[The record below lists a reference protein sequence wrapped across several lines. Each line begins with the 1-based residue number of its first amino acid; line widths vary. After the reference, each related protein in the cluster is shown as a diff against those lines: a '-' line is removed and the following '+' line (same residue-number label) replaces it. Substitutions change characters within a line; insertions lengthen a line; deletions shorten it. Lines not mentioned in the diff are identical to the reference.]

1 MNNLDDLL
9 NIREAS
15 EIAGVSEPTIRKY
28 LGLTKPPRPSRLPNA
43 RKITRPG
50 EQVETWAIPLSDL
63 HNAGLMKKRS
73 PKPAQGVIDG
83 VYELDGDGE
92 IVVYPTSKDIAKL
105 RDEIEQLK
113 IQLAVSEQLRE
124 LEQELNASLSANLAD
139 LRLFLGR
146 SIETSE
152 AQETRRKLWGFRK
165 N

>member
-43 RKITRPG
+43 RKLVRPG

-63 HNAGLMKKRS
+63 HNAGLMKKS
-73 PKPAQGVIDG
+73 KKPGQVIADSSNQ
-83 VYELDGDGE
+83 VEQVSEL
-92 IVVYPTSKDIAKL
+92 V
-105 RDEIEQLK
+105 EQLQAENQQLK
-113 IQLAVSEQLRE
+113 LTLAV
-124 LEQELNASLSANLAD
+124 LEQSNTDLRANLAD
-139 LRLFLGR
+139 LRLLLGR

-152 AQETRRKLWGFRK
+152 AQEARKKRFWQK
-165 N
+165 

>member
-43 RKITRPG
+43 RKLVRPG

-63 HNAGLMKKRS
+63 HNAGLMKKSKKPGQVVADRS
-73 PKPAQGVIDG
+73 NQVEQ
-83 VYELDGDGE
+83 VSELF
-92 IVVYPTSKDIAKL
+92 
-105 RDEIEQLK
+105 EQLQAENQQLK
-113 IQLAVSEQLRE
+113 LTLAVMEQSNTDLR
-124 LEQELNASLSANLAD
+124 ANLAD
-139 LRLFLGR
+139 LRLLLGR

-152 AQETRRKLWGFRK
+152 AQEARKKRFWQR
-165 N
+165 

>member
-43 RKITRPG
+43 RKLVRPG

-63 HNAGLMKKRS
+63 HNAGLMKKS
-73 PKPAQGVIDG
+73 KKPGQVIADSSNQ
-83 VYELDGDGE
+83 VEQASEL
-92 IVVYPTSKDIAKL
+92 V
-105 RDEIEQLK
+105 
-113 IQLAVSEQLRE
+113 EQLRAE
-124 LEQELNASLSANLAD
+124 NQQLKLTLAVLEQSNTDLRANLAD
-139 LRLFLGR
+139 LRLLLGR

-152 AQETRRKLWGFRK
+152 AQEARKKRFWQR
-165 N
+165 

>member
-43 RKITRPG
+43 RKLVRPG

-63 HNAGLMKKRS
+63 HNAGLMKATK
-73 PKPAQGVIDG
+73 KPGQVSSSSSNQ
-83 VYELDGDGE
+83 V
-92 IVVYPTSKDIAKL
+92 
-105 RDEIEQLK
+105 EQ
-113 IQLAVSEQLRE
+113 VSEQVAQLISE
-124 LEQELNASLSANLAD
+124 NIQLKASIANLEQSNADLRANLAD
-139 LRLFLGR
+139 LRLVFR

-152 AQETRRKLWGFRK
+152 AQEARKKRFWQR
-165 N
+165 

>member
-43 RKITRPG
+43 RKLVRPG

-63 HNAGLMKKRS
+63 HNAGLMKKKHK
-73 PKPAQGVIDG
+73 KPAQSVIDG
-83 VYELDGDGE
+83 DYEIDQNGE
-92 IVVYPTSKDIAKL
+92 IVVYPTSKDITKL
-105 RDEIEQLK
+105 RDEINELK
-113 IQLAVSEQLRE
+113 AKLAVAEQILE
-124 LEQELNASLSANLAD
+124 LTQEQNNLLSANLAD
-139 LRLFLGR
+139 LRLLLGR

-152 AQETRRKLWGFRK
+152 AQEARKKRFWQK
-165 N
+165 

>member
-43 RKITRPG
+43 RKLVRPG

-63 HNAGLMKKRS
+63 HNAGLMKTTKKPGQVSSSRS
-73 PKPAQGVIDG
+73 NQV
-83 VYELDGDGE
+83 
-92 IVVYPTSKDIAKL
+92 
-105 RDEIEQLK
+105 EQ
-113 IQLAVSEQLRE
+113 VSEQVAQLIAENQQLKKDLATAIQSNTDLRE
-124 LEQELNASLSANLAD
+124 NLAD
-139 LRLFLGR
+139 FRLRFR

-152 AQETRRKLWGFRK
+152 AQEARKKRFWQR
-165 N
+165 

>member
-43 RKITRPG
+43 RKLVRPG

-63 HNAGLMKKRS
+63 HNAGLMKTTK
-73 PKPAQGVIDG
+73 KPGQVSSGSSNQV
-83 VYELDGDGE
+83 
-92 IVVYPTSKDIAKL
+92 
-105 RDEIEQLK
+105 EQ
-113 IQLAVSEQLRE
+113 VSEQVAQLIAE
-124 LEQELNASLSANLAD
+124 NIQLKASIASLEQSNTDLRANLAD
-139 LRLFLGR
+139 LRLVFR

-152 AQETRRKLWGFRK
+152 AQEARKKRFWQK
-165 N
+165 